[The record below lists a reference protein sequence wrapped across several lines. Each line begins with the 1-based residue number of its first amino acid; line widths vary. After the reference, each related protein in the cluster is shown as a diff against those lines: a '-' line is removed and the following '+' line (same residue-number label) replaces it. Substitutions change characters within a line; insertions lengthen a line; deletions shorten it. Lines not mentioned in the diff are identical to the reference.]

1 MHTLL
6 VCILRLLI
14 NITRLFILFLVS
26 TNSGENLGDSESL
39 EDLDDLSTG
48 DDQYQMEKLGYTID
62 DKISSTDI
70 V

>member
-26 TNSGENLGDSESL
+26 TNSGENLEDSESL

-48 DDQYQMEKLGYTID
+48 DDQY
-62 DKISSTDI
+62 
-70 V
+70 